1 MIIPRLE
8 PAFSI
13 RINFPSGPRL
23 RMPLRGGEGRGYVAV
38 AGGTITGPLLNGEV
52 VAGSGGD
59 WPLFRSDGVVAFD
72 ARYLL
77 KADDGTLIHVVNR
90 GFAHAPAEVQARI
103 DRGESVDPSD
113 HYFRL
118 APTFETP
125 PGPHDWLAR
134 SILVGVGEKHRDF
147 SDFHY
152 FVVA

>member
-1 MIIPRLE
+1 MIAPRLD
-8 PAFSI
+8 PAFSV
-13 RINFPSGPRL
+13 RITFPPGPRL
-23 RMPLRGGEGRGYVAV
+23 RFPLRGDEARGFVAI
-38 AGGTITGPLLNGEV
+38 AGGSITGPLLNGEV

-59 WPLFRSDGVVAFD
+59 WPLFRCDGVVAFD
-72 ARYLL
+72 ARYLFR
-77 KADDGTLIHVVNR
+77 ADDGALIHVVNR
-90 GFAHAPAEVQARI
+90 GFAHAPPEVQAKI

-125 PGPHDWLAR
+125 PGPHDWLTR
-134 SILVGVGEKHRDF
+134 SILVGVGEKHCDF